1 MWYMG
6 VRSQPR
12 HGVSGSEDDFW
23 ELVFSFH
30 CGSLGYTQVLR
41 LAWQALLPADSSHH
55 VWWSPATH
63 TAHHFLRWSRLL
75 AGKLQESA
83 CLPSPSITGAA
94 ATPSFVYVSSVDGT
108 HKRFT
113 LLSYPSSPSPFFRD
127 SLCSPGNL
135 SSWSSCLSTSSLQAC
150 TTKPGVFNFFFFWLN
165 YCLYILLFC
174 WSIEL
179 FFFFFSF
186 F

>member
-1 MWYMG
+1 MG
-6 VRSQPR
+6 QRTTSESWFSPSTVGPWDILRWSGLRGKLFCLLTHLTTCGDPR
-12 HGVSGSEDDFW
+12 
-23 ELVFSFH
+23 
-30 CGSLGYTQVLR
+30 
-41 LAWQALLPADSSHH
+41 P
-55 VWWSPATH
+55 H
-63 TAHHFLRWSRLL
+63 THHFLRWSRLL

-94 ATPSFVYVSSVDGT
+94 ATPSFVYVSSADGT
-108 HKRFT
+108 RKRFT

-135 SSWSSCLSTSSLQAC
+135 SSWSSCLSTSSLQAY

-174 WSIEL
+174 
-179 FFFFFSF
+179 
-186 F
+186 